1 MAAYW
6 IALGDTL
13 PTLNATLL
21 AGGEA
26 YDLTGCTVQLRYR
39 KRGSTTT
46 LTKSATVVDATA
58 GTVQYAWQSGDL
70 TEAGT
75 YEVQWRV
82 TDGSDTYTFPN
93 GDPASFEVRAAL

>member
-13 PTLNATLL
+13 PILQATLK
-21 AGGEA
+21 AGGSA

-39 KRGSTTT
+39 KRGSSTTS
-46 LTKSATVVDATA
+46 TKTAVVVSAAD

-93 GDPASFEVRAAL
+93 GDPESFEVRPVL